1 MKKTDGFAI
10 IDGII
15 SNLLKMQK
23 AETVEVPSLFDID
36 HTRTRQVESWN
47 AVTQKTQDKQ
57 LQMVIG
63 LLKIRPMTSR
73 QLADYSGIERTS
85 ITRVMA
91 THKSL
96 FRVENEVRDEETGKN
111 VTLYQLK

>member
-1 MKKTDGFAI
+1 MI
-10 IDGII
+10 
-15 SNLLKMQK
+15 
-23 AETVEVPSLFDID
+23 PSLFDID

-47 AVTQKTQDKQ
+47 TVSTKTQDKQ

-73 QLADYSGIERTS
+73 QLSEYSGIERTS

-91 THKSL
+91 THKAL
-96 FRVENEVRDEETGKN
+96 FRVENEVIDGKTGKP